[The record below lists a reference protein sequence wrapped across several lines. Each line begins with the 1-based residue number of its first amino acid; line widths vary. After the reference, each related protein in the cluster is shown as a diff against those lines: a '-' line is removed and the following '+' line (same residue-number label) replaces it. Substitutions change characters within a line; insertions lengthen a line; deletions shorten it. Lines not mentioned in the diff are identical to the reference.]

1 MQQNRFRSLKQTK
14 RALFGP
20 FLGTL
25 KKGSFYPPPFG
36 GLKKGLKLRFFD
48 GLGICNDADEVIWL
62 IRSEGLC
69 NRISKEVPER
79 GQGLAISRVWL

>member
-1 MQQNRFRSLKQTK
+1 MQQNRFRSLKETK

-25 KKGSFYPPPFG
+25 KKGVILPHFGG

-48 GLGICNDADEVIWL
+48 GLSIYRYQI
-62 IRSEGLC
+62 GLWF
-69 NRISKEVPER
+69 S
-79 GQGLAISRVWL
+79 